1 MEVHATIDQAR
12 KKLGNEAIV
21 KPQMDTQIPWHNPLD
36 WFGWD
41 EFDMKFKMVIFMIW
55 TKDQW
60 TVILQYSN
68 A

>member
-12 KKLGNEAIV
+12 KKLGNETIV
-21 KPQMDTQIPWHNPLD
+21 KPEMDTQIPWHNTLD

-41 EFDMKFKMVIFMIW
+41 KFDMKFKMVIFMIW
-55 TKDQW
+55 TKDQG